1 MMQISP
7 KHELSETHKKAF
19 QSECNALS
27 QAVLGSLLKLA
38 EKPKDLEELSKLVQ
52 SADTLMGDAR
62 FLQDKM
68 LEQNATDIVKSFTGI
83 SDVRKKIDEFGTAFE
98 QFGLLVG
105 NNGACPKGYILVD
118 GKCIPD
124 NSKTISNIIE
134 SNSKIKYNNLKN

>member
-1 MMQISP
+1 M
-7 KHELSETHKKAF
+7 LSEIHKNAF
-19 QSECNALS
+19 QSECNVLS

-38 EKPKDLEELSKLVQ
+38 ENPKDQQALSKLVQ
-52 SADTLMGDAR
+52 SADTIMGNAR
-62 FLQDKM
+62 FLQDKT
-68 LEQNATDIVKSFTGI
+68 LEQSATDIVKSFTGTK
-83 SDVRKKIDEFGTAFE
+83 DVRKKIETFGVAFE

-134 SNSKIKYNNLKN
+134 SNSKIKSKDLKN

>member
-68 LEQNATDIVKSFTGI
+68 LEQNATDIVKSFTRI